1 MTFWLRG
8 RKNQSEQLLEVEAL
22 ADFQRLLHAE
32 YSSRRE
38 AVDQRALLLSGIA
51 IGQVAAIVAFGKPL
65 TSNYPDV
72 LKELVAATAFVLALI
87 GAAFTLKLVLPIRR
101 KRLERRTAVP
111 ESLTWFFDVATY
123 DPKEFHSRLAKLSRA
138 EVAAEVAKLNVS
150 VAKLLSTRYRSMIRA
165 GSALSVS
172 LWFTVGVVAL
182 NAALP
187 YLALLFDRL
196 ACIGVSAT

>member
-1 MTFWLRG
+1 MTLWLRG
-8 RKNQSEQLLEVEAL
+8 RNKRSEELLEIEAL

-51 IGQVAAIVAFGKPL
+51 IGQVAAIVAFGRPL

-87 GAAFTLKLVLPIRR
+87 GAGFTLKLVLPIRR

-123 DPKEFHSRLAKLSRA
+123 DPKEFHSRLTKLSRTEVVA
-138 EVAAEVAKLNVS
+138 EIAKLNVN
-150 VAKLLSTRYRSMIRA
+150 VARLLSTRYRSMIRA
-165 GSALSVS
+165 GNALTIS
-172 LWFTVGVVAL
+172 LWFTVGVVAVD
-182 NAALP
+182 AALP
-187 YLALLFDRL
+187 YLA
-196 ACIGVSAT
+196 CCWAT